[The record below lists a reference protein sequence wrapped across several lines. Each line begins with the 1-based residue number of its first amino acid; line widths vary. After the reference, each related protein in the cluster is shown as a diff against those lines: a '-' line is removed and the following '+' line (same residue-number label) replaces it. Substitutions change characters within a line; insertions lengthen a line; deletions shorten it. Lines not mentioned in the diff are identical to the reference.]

1 MTMTQKEMAR
11 DELIV
16 ELLRYLVAHPRAK
29 DMIDGIEKW
38 WLPKGIKQ
46 EGKRRIEEAVN
57 LLAAK
62 GWLNARS
69 SPQSETIYS
78 LNENSLEEI
87 NAFLRK
93 DS

>member
-1 MTMTQKEMAR
+1 MTQNETAR
-11 DELIV
+11 DDLIT
-16 ELLRYLVAHPRAK
+16 ELLRYVVAHPNAK
-29 DMIDGIEKW
+29 DTLDGIEKW
-38 WLPKGIKQ
+38 WLPQSTKR
-46 EGKRRIEEAVN
+46 EGKRRLEEALN

-87 NAFLRK
+87 NAFLEQN
-93 DS
+93 S

>member
-1 MTMTQKEMAR
+1 MTQNDTAR
-11 DELIV
+11 EDLIT
-16 ELLRYLVAHPRAK
+16 ELLRYVVAHPNAK
-29 DMIDGIEKW
+29 DTLDGIEKW
-38 WLPKGIKQ
+38 WLRKSTKR
-46 EGKRRIEEAVN
+46 EAKRRLEEALN

-87 NAFLRK
+87 NAFLNENP
-93 DS
+93 